1 MHVTYI
7 FFVMAV
13 KELFIESYVE
23 YRVITRWSDVVITF
37 IFAMVVKELFIGSHV
52 EYRGITPS
60 KFEFYVEYCG
70 ITRWIF
76 IGISRNN
83 YLDIYR
89 TDFMITFLFTDTS
102 FSFSFYLAIVFLSI

>member
-23 YRVITRWSDVVITF
+23 YRVITRWSEVAITF

-52 EYRGITPS
+52 EYR
-60 KFEFYVEYCG
+60 G